1 MPYNHLIKH
10 SKGYIV
16 KKKLL
21 FASTLIASQ
30 LFAESINFNMI
41 DKNPIR
47 VAPNT
52 NNQILSFNGAIK
64 KSMKSIVNISTKRH
78 INSSSENLPQQIF
91 KDPFFKRFFGDQ
103 FGNQFKQNRVQRSLG
118 SGVII
123 AKNGYIVT
131 NNHVIDNAEE
141 ITVTIGDDTKE
152 YNAKLIGKDSD
163 SDLAVIKID
172 STNLTPIKFGHSKE
186 LEVADVIF
194 AIGNPFGIGSA
205 VTQGIISALNK
216 NKVGINRY
224 ENYIQ
229 TDASINPGNS
239 GGALVDSRGAL
250 IGINTA
256 IISKSGGNN
265 GIGFAIPVAMV
276 QDVVQKL
283 VSDGKVTRGYLGVA
297 ISDLDKEMSKVY
309 NHKQGALVLDVSV
322 DTPAFKHGVKRGD
335 LIYAIN
341 NKDIKNRNALQNVVA
356 SFKPDEKIIL
366 YVERDK
372 KNIELNIVLGNRT
385 NLVQI
390 QSNKSRVLGGLKV
403 TTIDANV
410 QKQFRLAPETKGIL
424 ISDVEPRSKA
434 ENVGFQPGDI
444 IVQIED
450 LEIKNFQNLE
460 VSLTKYKNTHKR
472 VYIDRYGQTILFVIK

>member
-1 MPYNHLIKH
+1 M
-10 SKGYIV
+10 

-41 DKNPIR
+41 DKNPTR

-78 INSSSENLPQQIF
+78 INSSNENLPQQIF

-141 ITVTIGDDTKE
+141 ITVTIGNDTKE

-216 NKVGINRY
+216 NKVGLNRY

-276 QDVVQKL
+276 KDVVKKL
-283 VSDGKVTRGYLGVA
+283 ISDGKVTRGYLGVA
-297 ISDLDKEMSKVY
+297 ISDLDAEMSKVY
-309 NHKQGALVLDVSV
+309 NHKKGALVLDVSEG
-322 DTPAFKHGVKRGD
+322 TPAFKFGVKRGD

-341 NKDIKNRNALQNVVA
+341 DKTIRDRTDLQNIVA
-356 SFKPDEKIIL
+356 SFKPNEKIVLSI
-366 YVERDK
+366 ERDK
-372 KNIELNIVLGNRT
+372 KNIELKIVLGNRT
-385 NLVQI
+385 TLVQI
-390 QSNKSRVLGGLKV
+390 QANNGRVLSGLKI
-403 TTIDANV
+403 TTIDTNT
-410 QKQFRLAPETKGIL
+410 QKQFRLAPDTKGVL
-424 ISDVEPRSKA
+424 ISDVEPKSKA
-434 ENVGFQPGDI
+434 EKVGFQPGDI
-444 IVQIED
+444 IIQIED
-450 LEIKNFQNLE
+450 IEINNFQNLE
-460 VSLTKYKNTHKR
+460 ASLTKYKNKHKR
-472 VYIDRYGQTILFVIK
+472 VYVNRYGQTILFVIK